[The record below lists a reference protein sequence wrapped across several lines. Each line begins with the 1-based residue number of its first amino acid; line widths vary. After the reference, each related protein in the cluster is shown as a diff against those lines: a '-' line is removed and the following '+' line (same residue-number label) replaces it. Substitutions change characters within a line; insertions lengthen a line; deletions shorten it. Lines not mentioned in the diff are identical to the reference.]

1 LYFGANKVI
10 EAQCLGGG
18 FVISKSW
25 EHSVLSG
32 GGSGGTGLVD
42 QLVFDGADCMLAS
55 LCSGNFF
62 F

>member
-1 LYFGANKVI
+1 M
-10 EAQCLGGG
+10 
-18 FVISKSW
+18 ISKSW

-32 GGSGGTGLVD
+32 GASGGTGLVD
-42 QLVFDGADCMLAS
+42 QLVFGGADCMFAS